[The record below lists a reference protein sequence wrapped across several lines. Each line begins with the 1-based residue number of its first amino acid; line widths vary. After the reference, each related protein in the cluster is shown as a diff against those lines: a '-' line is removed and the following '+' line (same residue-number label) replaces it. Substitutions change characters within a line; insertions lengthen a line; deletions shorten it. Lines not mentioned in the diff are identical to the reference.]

1 MIYYFYLERGMCM
14 ENYSLSDIAAVSDK
28 TDGLFGGSS
37 GGILALII
45 VFILLF
51 GNRGCGLGGDGCQYA
66 TQADVQRGFDTNT
79 IVNKLDGISN
89 GICSS
94 TFELNNAVNNGFNS
108 INNAIMQ
115 LGYNMQNCCCE
126 TQRNNDRN
134 TQLILDR
141 MCQSEI
147 TQLRDQLQA
156 SQMMNANNLLANQI
170 INTVRPVPQPAWLT
184 CSPYQNALANL
195 SSGYTCSGCS
205 NV

>member
-1 MIYYFYLERGMCM
+1 M

-28 TDGLFGGSS
+28 ADGLFGGNS

-51 GNRGCGLGGDGCQYA
+51 GNRGYGFGGDGQCA
-66 TQADVQRGFDTNT
+66 TQGDIQRGFDTNT
-79 IVNKLDGISN
+79 IINKLDGISN

-94 TFELNNAVNNGFNS
+94 TFELNNAINGGFNS

-115 LGYNMQNCCCE
+115 LGFNVQNCCCE

-141 MCQSEI
+141 LCQSEI

-156 SQMMNANNLLANQI
+156 SQMLNANNLLANQI

-195 SSGYTCSGCS
+195 SNCGYGCS
-205 NV
+205 NCANV